1 MDGFIA
7 VVGHTAVVGATKVA
21 FPVHLPV
28 FVHCL
33 SVSTVY
39 CSDVAGNVKVC
50 KTSVR

>member
-21 FPVHLPV
+21 FPVHLPM

-33 SVSTVY
+33 SVSVLY
-39 CSDVAGNVKVC
+39 IAVVLQGM
-50 KTSVR
+50 